1 MATGHGRKNVD
12 EIVLTVLAAG
22 GSPAAAAQQAHCSER
37 TVRRRLQD
45 PAFRQKVDEA
55 RAKMVADA
63 VGRLSVIGTLAAD
76 VLHGLLSSHTER
88 VRLLAAR
95 SSLELMLRGTETVT
109 LVKQVEELKTRLA
122 QVENLK
128 LRVFG

>member
-1 MATGHGRKNVD
+1 MAKKSID
-12 EIVLTVLAAG
+12 DAVLLALAAG

-37 TVRRRLQD
+37 TVRRRLLD
-45 PAFRQKVDEA
+45 PAFRQRVEEA
-55 RAKMVADA
+55 RAKMVSDA

-76 VLHGLLSSHTER
+76 TLHQLLHSGTER

-109 LVKQVEELKTRLA
+109 LVKQVEELKARLA
-122 QVENLK
+122 QVESLK